1 MRVTVTDD
9 SPARDGKFLCDS
21 VAQCVPSAEM
31 LTIGGVMGE
40 TTDLGTVTGAGS
52 RGGGTS
58 TLRSEEIRH
67 VTSELCDAITCVKL
81 YYPGNVD
88 DCFQNIEQ

>member
-9 SPARDGKFLCDS
+9 SPASDGKFLCDS

-40 TTDLGTVTGAGS
+40 TTDLGTVTTLQIHAGADS

-58 TLRSEEIRH
+58 TLRSDTPRRLDTLH
-67 VTSELCDAITCVKL
+67 LNCVML
-81 YYPGNVD
+81 
-88 DCFQNIEQ
+88 

>member
-40 TTDLGTVTGAGS
+40 TTDLGTVTTLQTHAGLGLAPGEVG
-52 RGGGTS
+52 RQPCAPRLD
-58 TLRSEEIRH
+58 TLH
-67 VTSELCDAITCVKL
+67 LNCVML
-81 YYPGNVD
+81 
-88 DCFQNIEQ
+88 

>member
-9 SPARDGKFLCDS
+9 SPASDGKFLCDS

-31 LTIGGVMGE
+31 LTIGGVSGGDNRPGDCHY
-40 TTDLGTVTGAGS
+40 TTDTCWAGADS

-58 TLRSEEIRH
+58 TLRSDTPRRLDTLH
-67 VTSELCDAITCVKL
+67 LNCVML
-81 YYPGNVD
+81 
-88 DCFQNIEQ
+88 

>member
-9 SPARDGKFLCDS
+9 SPASDGKFLCDS

-31 LTIGGVMGE
+31 LTIGGVSGGDNRPGDCHY
-40 TTDLGTVTGAGS
+40 TLLLHVGAGS

-58 TLRSEEIRH
+58 TLRSDTPRRLDTLH
-67 VTSELCDAITCVKL
+67 LNCVML
-81 YYPGNVD
+81 
-88 DCFQNIEQ
+88 